1 MTTRTHQINTQSGTA
16 KTRSG
21 SRSKTRTAS
30 ATGGARQSSR
40 GKRRKSEKSN
50 KGARVLLMMV
60 VIGGVIGAIFILAQK
75 LQVNTLHLKRA
86 EEGLKSEIDTYA
98 SQQRYLIY
106 QKEKALST
114 QEAQRAASE
123 FGLVQPGFGRTVA
136 EQTELPTKNVAKPV
150 AVKVAAKQSVQQ
162 KQSGKP
168 AKVAKTATSNKP
180 INAKKNGGQ
189 TATRLAVKKPAAP
202 KAEIK
207 KTAVKNQ
214 VSKKEVRR

>member
-16 KTRSG
+16 KIRSG

-30 ATGGARQSSR
+30 AGGGARQSSR

-123 FGLVQPGFGRTVA
+123 FGLVQPGVGRTVA
-136 EQTELPTKNVAKPV
+136 AQTEPETKSAAKPV
-150 AVKVAAKQSVQQ
+150 AAKSVAKQSVQL
-162 KQSGKP
+162 KQPGKL
-168 AKVAKTATSNKP
+168 AKNAKAATLNKP
-180 INAKKNGGQ
+180 INVKKSGGQ
-189 TATRLAVKKPAAP
+189 TTPKMAVKTPAAKKTEVKKPAA
-202 KAEIK
+202 
-207 KTAVKNQ
+207 KNQ
-214 VSKKEVRR
+214 VSRKEVRR

>member
-30 ATGGARQSSR
+30 AASGVRQSSR

-50 KGARVLLMMV
+50 KGARVLFMMV

-106 QKEKALST
+106 QREKALST

-123 FGLVQPGFGRTVA
+123 FGLVQPGVGRTVA
-136 EQTELPTKNVAKPV
+136 AQTEPETKSAAKPV
-150 AVKVAAKQSVQQ
+150 AAKSVAKQSVQL
-162 KQSGKP
+162 KQSGKL
-168 AKVAKTATSNKP
+168 AKNAKAATPSKP
-180 INAKKNGGQ
+180 INVKKSGGQ
-189 TATRLAVKKPAAP
+189 TTPKMAVKNLAAKKTEMKKPAA
-202 KAEIK
+202 
-207 KTAVKNQ
+207 KNQ
-214 VSKKEVRR
+214 VSRKEVRR

>member
-30 ATGGARQSSR
+30 AASGVRQSSR

-106 QKEKALST
+106 QREKALST

-123 FGLVQPGFGRTVA
+123 FGLVQPGVGRTVA
-136 EQTELPTKNVAKPV
+136 AQTEPETKSAAKPV
-150 AVKVAAKQSVQQ
+150 AAKSVAKQSVQL
-162 KQSGKP
+162 KQSGKL
-168 AKVAKTATSNKP
+168 AKNAKAATPSKP
-180 INAKKNGGQ
+180 INVKKSGGQ
-189 TATRLAVKKPAAP
+189 TALKIAVKKPAVN
-202 KAEIK
+202 KTEVK
-207 KTAVKNQ
+207 KLTAKNQ
-214 VSKKEVRR
+214 VSRKEVRR